1 MNRILTLFGIA
12 SLSMMIKPQQKP
24 GEFFSKKILSDTLPD
39 ICTVLP
45 AAEIAG
51 LSPFTVALSNS
62 YAEDPLEGYR
72 GCLYEFFKSPD
83 FGTIKISLLKNKS
96 KADALVFYN
105 SNVADHINL
114 WQRRPETIVGLAD
127 SAYFNYNADDTK
139 CDDCDLS
146 LVSGV
151 YNVVVSFH
159 GQYDDVLRAQKKN
172 AAISIV
178 KLLFNRMPELLK
190 KNSMGFKMKENN
202 WENIQTSK
210 LQVMIDK

>member
-1 MNRILTLFGIA
+1 MNRLLAFFALA
-12 SLSMMIKPQQKP
+12 SLSIMIGNPKQQVAAS
-24 GEFFSKKILSDTLPD
+24 FSIISKIDTLPD

-83 FGTIKISLLKNKS
+83 FGTIKISLIKNKS

-105 SNVADHINL
+105 ANVADHINL

-139 CDDCDLS
+139 CDDCHL
-146 LVSGV
+146 LLMSGV
-151 YNVVVSFH
+151 YNIVVSFH
-159 GQYDDVLRAQKKN
+159 GQYDDVSRDKKKK
-172 AAISIV
+172 AAIAI
-178 KLLFNRMPELLK
+178 FNLLK
-190 KNSMGFKMKENN
+190 NRIPWIVGKK
-202 WENIQTSK
+202 
-210 LQVMIDK
+210 